1 MASPPVYTP
10 PPIQGYAELSQAT
23 VDLINVV
30 KRAEQT
36 VLQIVRD
43 LNDDADI
50 DPRWLAIGKTDL
62 EKGFMAICRSIA
74 RPNGD

>member
-1 MASPPVYTP
+1 MSEQPDFTL
-10 PPIQGYAELSQAT
+10 PPIQGYTPLAQAQ
-23 VDLINVV
+23 VDLINIV

-50 DPRWLAIGKTDL
+50 DPRWLAIGRTDL

>member
-1 MASPPVYTP
+1 MSSQTVYAPPPV
-10 PPIQGYAELSQAT
+10 QGYEPLSQAQ
-23 VDLINVV
+23 VDLINIV

-50 DPRWLAIGKTDL
+50 DPRWLAIGKTHL
-62 EKGFMAICRSIA
+62 ETGFMAVCRSIA

>member
-1 MASPPVYTP
+1 MSSPPVYTP

>member
-1 MASPPVYTP
+1 MSEQPDPMP
-10 PPIQGYAELSQAT
+10 PPIQGYTPLSQAQI
-23 VDLINVV
+23 DLINLV

-50 DPRWLAIGKTDL
+50 DPRWLAIGRADL
-62 EKGFMAICRSIA
+62 EKGFMAVVRSIA
-74 RPNGD
+74 RPDGD

>member
-1 MASPPVYTP
+1 MSEQPDYI
-10 PPIQGYAELSQAT
+10 PPIHGYNPLSQAA
-23 VDLINVV
+23 VDLINAV

-36 VLQIVRD
+36 VLEIVRN

-50 DPRWLAIGKTDL
+50 DPRWLAIGKSDI
-62 EKGFMAICRSIA
+62 EKGFMAVCRSIA

>member
-1 MASPPVYTP
+1 MSERPDYVP
-10 PPIQGYAELSQAT
+10 PPIQGHTPLNQAQA
-23 VDLINVV
+23 DLINMV
-30 KRAEQT
+30 KRAEQA

-43 LNDDADI
+43 INDDADI
-50 DPRWLAIGKTDL
+50 DPRWLAIGKSDV

>member
-1 MASPPVYTP
+1 MSSPPVHTP
-10 PPIQGYAELSQAT
+10 PLIQGYTELSQAS